1 MITRN
6 EIEAKIAQGEGLYIE
21 FNLLQAYE
29 RLMAFVR
36 KHTPDRFYLEGDV
49 RLSIR
54 DIIFREMI
62 ANMLIHREFY
72 SYFRATLTVYRDT
85 VVAENGNIPYTM
97 GLITP
102 ENLKPHPKNP
112 TVFSF
117 FKQLHWADDLG
128 SGVRNMYKYCPI
140 YLKGSTPIIEESDI
154 FRQTV
159 QYEKDMTDATNSE
172 KVIALLQENPKI
184 TANKMAEI
192 TSLSLRT
199 IRNILSDLTNQNFIE
214 RQGAD
219 KKGIWI
225 IKEQ

>member
-1 MITRN
+1 
-6 EIEAKIAQGEGLYIE
+6 
-21 FNLLQAYE
+21 
-29 RLMAFVR
+29 
-36 KHTPDRFYLEGDV
+36 
-49 RLSIR
+49 LSIR

-62 ANMLIHREFY
+62 VNMLIHREFY

-159 QYEKDMTDATNSE
+159 QYEKEGLTSRTINISDNIKHADKILQLIAE
-172 KVIALLQENPKI
+172 KPQI
-184 TANKMAEI
+184 TAIEI
-192 TSLSLRT
+192 GNALSLSERHV
-199 IRNILSDLTNQNFIE
+199 RKILAYLVNSKMIE
-214 RQGAD
+214 REGAD
-219 KKGIWI
+219 KKGEWI
-225 IKEQ
+225 ILK